1 MAFIQNVD
9 VVDIFFHN
17 IWLFIKRG
25 LTMDDSSVREY
36 ERKALLLKQNRNIN
50 QVKSID
56 DLIRLLLNEKEIEN
70 FIYEILACELSVE
83 EAEKMEIDLIKER
96 NTLAPN
102 GYNLKANG
110 EANRGYNKSK
120 VPQDIINNLIQFLVK
135 RQETI

>member
-17 IWLFIKRG
+17 TWLFIKRG

-70 FIYEILACELSVE
+70 FIYEIEHLGDSVDSRVLGLA
-83 EAEKMEIDLIKER
+83 
-96 NTLAPN
+96 
-102 GYNLKANG
+102 
-110 EANRGYNKSK
+110 
-120 VPQDIINNLIQFLVK
+120 NLIGESIFTLPQMLK
-135 RQETI
+135 LLEQIKLSQQIK